1 MSNLDDQKRPGTSLD
16 FANPVELHQI
26 LFEEATDWIFLTN
39 PEWHI
44 METNC
49 QGSAITGYSH
59 QELLGMTYMD
69 MIPPEDLA
77 LAPLMIDVLQNG
89 FIATKERNFCR
100 KDGSLVPV
108 EIRARM
114 LRKGNI
120 LGIVRDITE
129 RKRIEERL
137 QQEILF
143 NKTTIDSLPGLFYL
157 FDEQGKFLRWNTNF
171 ETVSGY
177 SSVELAALTPGDFFE
192 GRDREMICS
201 AVDLVFKTGEAW
213 VEADFISKDHTRTSH
228 LFSGR
233 LFQFKGRKCLIG
245 MGVDITDRKKAEEE
259 RKKLQEQLTQAHKME
274 SVGRLA
280 GGVAHDFNNMLG
292 VILGHT
298 EMAQAQL
305 NPAQPLFTHLQEIG
319 RAAKR
324 SADLTRQLLAFARKQ
339 TVEPKVLDLNEIV
352 SGMITMLRRLIGE
365 DINLTWMPGNGLSLI
380 KIDPSQIDQ
389 ILVNLCVNA
398 RDAIRGTGKV
408 LIETGTTVIDEAY
421 CSSHMEYIP
430 GEFVLLAVSDDGCG
444 MDKETLSH
452 LFEPFFTTKE
462 VSKGTGLG
470 MATVY
475 GIVKQNS
482 GFINVYSERGKG
494 TTVKIYF
501 SPHSPGTQRPPKG
514 EAVQPAPCGGRE
526 TILLVED
533 EPMILKMAST
543 MLELQGYVVIP
554 ASSPA
559 EAIRLAS
566 EHAGKIHLLLTDV
579 IMPEMNGKD
588 LAKVLLAISPDLK
601 ILFTSGYTANVIAR
615 HGVLDEGVQFIQKP
629 FTIQDLTAKIRRVF
643 DRDR

>member
-201 AVDLVFKTGEAW
+201 AVDLVFKAGEAW

-233 LFQFKGRKCLIG
+233 LFQFKGKKCLIG

-259 RKKLQEQLTQAHKME
+259 RKKLQEQLTQAYKME

-305 NPAQPLFTHLQEIG
+305 NPVQPLFTHLQEIG

-501 SPHSPGTQRPPKG
+501 SPHSSGTQRPPKG

-543 MLELQGYVVIP
+543 MLELQGYIVIP